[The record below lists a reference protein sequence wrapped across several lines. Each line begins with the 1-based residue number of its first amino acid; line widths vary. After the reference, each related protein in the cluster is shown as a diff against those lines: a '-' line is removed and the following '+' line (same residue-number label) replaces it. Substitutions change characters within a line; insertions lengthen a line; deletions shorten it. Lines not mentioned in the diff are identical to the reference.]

1 MTVMHGA
8 VFGEFLGTMVM
19 LLFGNGVV
27 ANVVLDKSKGQNGGW
42 IVITAGWGFAVFCGI
57 VVSVGVGGVA
67 HLNPAVTIASAIVSG
82 DYSHVVPY
90 VLAQMAGAIV
100 SGVLVWLT
108 YLPHWP
114 VSDPDAKLAVFCTQP
129 AIRNPFGNVMSEV
142 IGTIML
148 IMIGMGLASKGFV
161 GSGLAPGMGPFFWG
175 IVVWALGLSLGG
187 QTGYAINPARDLGP
201 RIAHWL
207 LPIAGKRDS
216 DWGYAWVPVLG
227 PIIGAIVGALIV
239 KATGIA

>member
-27 ANVVLDKSKGQNGGW
+27 ANVVLDKSKGQNSGW

-67 HLNPAVTIASAIVSG
+67 HLNPAVTLASAIVSG
-82 DYSHVVPY
+82 DYSHVLPY

-100 SGVLVWLT
+100 SGLLVWLT

-142 IGTIML
+142 IGTVML
-148 IMIGMGLASKGFV
+148 IVIGMGLASKGVCRDGPGAGHGAVFLGHRGV
-161 GSGLAPGMGPFFWG
+161 GRSGSRSAGRPGMRSILRGTWG
-175 IVVWALGLSLGG
+175 RGLR
-187 QTGYAINPARDLGP
+187 TGCCRSRASAILTGAMPGCRCWGRWLARQLA
-201 RIAHWL
+201 R
-207 LPIAGKRDS
+207 
-216 DWGYAWVPVLG
+216 
-227 PIIGAIVGALIV
+227 
-239 KATGIA
+239 